1 MEQISLDRVR
11 AAVTEVLQDVP
22 VIAAAYAY
30 GSRTSGRVLPLSD
43 LDLAFVLVPDAS
55 RDDPLLA
62 ERLAARIAS
71 ALGTS
76 VEVDA
81 HVAEDL
87 PLPVQGRIVTTGVLL
102 FERDPARRVEFE
114 TSTRRLYFDF
124 LPLLER
130 DARAGL
136 RSRG

>member
-1 MEQISLDRVR
+1 METLTIDRLR
-11 AAVTEVLQDVP
+11 AAVTEVLKESPEV
-22 VIAAAYAY
+22 AAAYLY
-30 GSRTSGRVLPLSD
+30 GSQARGSTQPLSD
-43 LDLAFVLVPDAS
+43 IDLAFVLREDFRPK
-55 RDDPLLA
+55 DPLIA

-71 ALGTS
+71 TLRTP

-87 PLPVQGRIVTTGVLL
+87 PLPVRGRVVTTGILL
-102 FERDPARRVEFE
+102 YERDPARRVDFE

-130 DARAGL
+130 DAREGL
-136 RSRG
+136 LARG